1 MNEAFL
7 ILLSLFLVC
16 VFLMVILF
24 KKSKNQNAVARYV
37 CDTCGDYDCVCQ
49 RVHDNSN
56 K

>member
-16 VFLMVILF
+16 MFLIVILI
-24 KKSKNQNAVARYV
+24 KKRKSQNAVERYV
-37 CDTCGDYDCVCQ
+37 CETCGDYDCVCH

>member
-7 ILLSLFLVC
+7 ILFSLLLVC

-37 CDTCGDYDCVCQ
+37 CDTCGELDCICH
-49 RVHDNSN
+49 RVDDNSN